1 MLKYRLR
8 GKRVEELVEYA
19 QAGFKEAIDLII
31 EKYYPMVV
39 KISSR
44 YFASWAEQEDVIQN
58 GLVGLIKAIFY
69 YDSSK
74 SSFTSF
80 AWRSVESEIKSFL
93 TYMNRKKNKML
104 SDAVK
109 VEAMEKEEDDSPFE
123 VPDTE
128 RDIAQSAFSD
138 IILEKV
144 LEDLKELERSIFL
157 KWLDGY
163 SYKEIAKELRVSPK
177 KVDNTIQK
185 VKRMISE
192 LG

>member
-8 GKRVEELVEYA
+8 GKRVEDLVRYA
-19 QAGFKEAIDLII
+19 QAGFKEAMDLII
-31 EKYYPMVV
+31 EKYYPMVI
-39 KISSR
+39 KISTQ
-44 YFASWAEQEDVIQN
+44 YFASWAEQDDIIQN

-80 AWRSVESEIKSFL
+80 AWRSIDSEIKSFL

-104 SDAVK
+104 SEAVK
-109 VEAMEKEEDDSPFE
+109 VDGMEKEEDDSPFE
-123 VPDTE
+123 IPDNRCDVE
-128 RDIAQSAFSD
+128 KNALSD
-138 IILEKV
+138 IILETV
-144 LEDLKELERSIFL
+144 LKNLKETEREIFT

-163 SYKEIAKELRVSPK
+163 SYKEISRECDVSTK
-177 KVDNTIQK
+177 KVDNVVQK
-185 VKRMISE
+185 VKRIISK